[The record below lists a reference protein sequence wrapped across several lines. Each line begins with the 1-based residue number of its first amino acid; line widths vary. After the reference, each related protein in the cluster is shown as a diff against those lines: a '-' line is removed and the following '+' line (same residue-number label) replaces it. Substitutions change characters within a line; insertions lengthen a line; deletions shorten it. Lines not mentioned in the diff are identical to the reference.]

1 MLVYEMLVYES
12 MNWFMYVVREAC
24 GCVYPSLLEF
34 NWLERDA
41 KAFDQSTKRTK
52 EHEFKHKSVLSCVF
66 SGSFSGLFKALASC
80 SLATVD
86 ICN

>member
-34 NWLERDA
+34 NLLERDA
-41 KAFDQSTKRTK
+41 KAFDQSTKRNK
-52 EHEFKHKSVLSCVF
+52 EHEFKH
-66 SGSFSGLFKALASC
+66 
-80 SLATVD
+80 
-86 ICN
+86 